1 MFGWRDRVENIGK
14 VDVLG
19 RGRLGRSPPEAMGRP
34 EPGGMGQGQ
43 PLPGSAASTHRNRHS
58 ACCASPAQH
67 RSIWL
72 LVHSRII
79 ASMEATTQPRPQRAA
94 LALFDGRGY
103 VGSRNR
109 VESARRHG
117 SQTVRLR
124 VSEGSL
130 SPRPTQSAQ
139 ASASS
144 GLIEPACGTSRSNPT
159 SAGTQR
165 TSRPKQRGLRESY
178 KHDVNSV

>member
-1 MFGWRDRVENIGK
+1 
-14 VDVLG
+14 
-19 RGRLGRSPPEAMGRP
+19 
-34 EPGGMGQGQ
+34 
-43 PLPGSAASTHRNRHS
+43 
-58 ACCASPAQH
+58 
-67 RSIWL
+67 
-72 LVHSRII
+72 
-79 ASMEATTQPRPQRAA
+79 MEATTQPRPQRAA

-144 GLIEPACGTSRSNPT
+144 GLIEPACGTSRSHPT

-165 TSRPKQRGLRESY
+165 LRAYTTRAERI
-178 KHDVNSV
+178 VQT

>member
-1 MFGWRDRVENIGK
+1 MSSAFSCLTTSTNPIKPVTLSGAS
-14 VDVLG
+14 
-19 RGRLGRSPPEAMGRP
+19 RSA
-34 EPGGMGQGQ
+34 
-43 PLPGSAASTHRNRHS
+43 LASWALRCSSYIEH
-58 ACCASPAQH
+58 
-67 RSIWL
+67 L
-72 LVHSRII
+72 RII

-165 TSRPKQRGLRESY
+165 LRALNNEG
-178 KHDVNSV
+178 